1 MHESVF
7 CVERDF
13 INIIFRWEKLPLDR
27 GKVDDSK
34 AEASSSS
41 KTSELKNFL
50 DPLNSVRKYLGCEGV
65 KRIASQEMKKVDE
78 KKRKRKWKRSSSSS
92 GEDNRKSRKK
102 HKREKKKKK
111 KKKMKKR
118 KEESDSSE
126 VDTQEEERQ
135 KAEKKAMID
144 KLRLERIERE
154 RRERERT
161 DKLLYGETKTKKSEE
176 EKQEDRLKE
185 TRKYNNQ
192 FNPEAA
198 RQNKLDSNKKYWLE
212 WSHTHTRIFHFKFV
226 LVI

>member
-27 GKVDDSK
+27 GKIDDSK

-65 KRIASQEMKKVDE
+65 KRIASQETKKFDE
-78 KKRKRKWKRSSSSS
+78 K
-92 GEDNRKSRKK
+92 N
-102 HKREKKKKK
+102 KREKKKKK

-212 WSHTHTRIFHFKFV
+212 WSFISLQICTCDIMTRWIIKHILQYV
-226 LVI
+226 